1 MELSKLERTIGYSFK
16 SLPLLERAL
25 THRSWAHEN
34 LGSEAE
40 ETMREAENESLE
52 FVGDSVLGLVIA
64 EELFRR
70 NPSVSEGDLTLM
82 KHRLVSTTTLARI
95 GERLNLGEFV
105 RMSRGEEKT
114 GGRDKPAILANTLE
128 AIIAAVF
135 FDSGYVHARNF
146 VTALFGDEIAKAT
159 PRASL
164 DYKTLLQETLQAA
177 KLHAPV
183 YSLVSSE
190 GPPHDRTFYVKAR
203 WELGETSGFGS
214 SIKAAEMMA
223 AKEALLA
230 IERNGDLP
238 KQTE

>member
-1 MELSKLERTIGYSFK
+1 MKLTDLEKSIGYSFK
-16 SLPLLERAL
+16 SPDLLERAL

-34 LGSEAE
+34 IGGGSEE
-40 ETMREAENESLE
+40 KLREAENESLE

-70 NPSVSEGDLTLM
+70 DTGVSEGDLTLM
-82 KHRLVSTTTLARI
+82 KHRLVSTTTLASI
-95 GERLNLGEFV
+95 GERLHLGAYL

-135 FDSGYVHARNF
+135 FDSGYVQARSF
-146 VTALFGDEIAKAT
+146 VTELFADEIKKAT
-159 PRASL
+159 PRTSL

-177 KLHAPV
+177 RLAAPV
-183 YSLVSSE
+183 YSLVKTD
-190 GPPHDRTFYVKAR
+190 GPPHERTFHVAAK
-203 WELGETSGFGS
+203 WDTGETSGVGS

-223 AKEALLA
+223 ASEALKM
-230 IERNGDLP
+230 IEKQNG
-238 KQTE
+238 KVT